1 MGGWKIEIMSTDT
14 TVFPL
19 GKLNNFVKQNSFVIL
34 GEPVVLERSFIKC
47 KLKWSEE
54 VGLDK
59 QDYL

>member
-1 MGGWKIEIMSTDT
+1 MSTDT